1 MNLHNLYLQ
10 EQHSEL
16 FKIWSGIIKVG
27 NMAKSLLMKSSP
39 GSYFKTN
46 VIVCVYL
53 CVRGSGVNLGNSYV
67 RLSNHMT
74 ISHDHLTWPSH
85 IPTLCYR
92 TRVVAVRDN
101 WVNQIMPN
109 VFFKLLKRRPVH
121 KDHCFV
127 IHSVFISK
135 VIVYINIVII
145 IYNKTVGD
153 MWITVKYDHL
163 C

>member
-27 NMAKSLLMKSSP
+27 NMGKSLLMKSSP
-39 GSYFKTN
+39 RSYFKTN

-53 CVRGSGVNLGNSYV
+53 CVGGSGVNLGNSYV

-85 IPTLCYR
+85 MTISHTDVVLSNPGGGGQRQLSQPNNAECFFQIIRKTTCTQRPLFCYPLC
-92 TRVVAVRDN
+92 
-101 WVNQIMPN
+101 
-109 VFFKLLKRRPVH
+109 VH
-121 KDHCFV
+121 
-127 IHSVFISK
+127 
-135 VIVYINIVII
+135 
-145 IYNKTVGD
+145 
-153 MWITVKYDHL
+153 
-163 C
+163 